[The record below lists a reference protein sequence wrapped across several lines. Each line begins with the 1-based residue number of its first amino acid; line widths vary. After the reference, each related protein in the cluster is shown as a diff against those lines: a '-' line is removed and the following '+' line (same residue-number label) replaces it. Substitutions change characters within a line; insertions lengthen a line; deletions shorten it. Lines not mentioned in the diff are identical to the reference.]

1 MIEGVIYRYKSPSG
15 KYYIGQTIDEK
26 GRRNMFLHNK
36 NGYAGHRINEARKK
50 YGPNNFEYTVLMKV
64 TGDDINEIREYLNI
78 LEVGFIR
85 LYDSYNNGYNMSEGG
100 HNMTDETR
108 EKIKESKKGQIPWNK
123 GLKGVTK
130 GYWGGRKRSLETK
143 EKIRQ
148 TITGRHLPEEH
159 RRHISEGNT
168 GKKMSEETRRKISEM
183 NKGKPSCNKGR
194 HLSEEHRRHIS
205 ESNTGKKMSD
215 EQKKRLSEVNKGRP
229 AYTKGKHRVYSP
241 DGSYH
246 YE

>member
-26 GRRNMFLHNK
+26 GRRHMFLHSK

-50 YGPNNFEYTVLMKV
+50 YGPKNFEYTVLMKV
-64 TGDDINEIREYLNI
+64 TGDDINEIREYLNL

-100 HNMTDETR
+100 HNMTDESR

-130 GYWGGRKRSLETK
+130 GYWCGKKRSLETN

-148 TITGRHLPEEH
+148 TIT
-159 RRHISEGNT
+159 
-168 GKKMSEETRRKISEM
+168 
-183 NKGKPSCNKGR
+183 GR

-205 ESNTGKKMSD
+205 DGNTGKKMS
-215 EQKKRLSEVNKGRP
+215 EEAKIKIRESNKGKVSWSKGKSLSDKHKQNIGLGNKGR
-229 AYTKGKHRVYSP
+229 HRVYNP
-241 DGSYH
+241 DGTYRMVK
-246 YE
+246 